1 MYEVLMVL
9 KNLAIYIIGIF
20 TGILLSIVLFQ
31 RMEKM
36 RKTIFYVIISVL
48 ILISCMLSFN
58 IALP

>member
-20 TGILLSIVLFQ
+20 TGILLFLFQ

>member
-20 TGILLSIVLFQ
+20 TGILLFLFQ

-36 RKTIFYVIISVL
+36 SKIIFYVIISVL

-58 IALP
+58 IVRP